1 MVTYWILFSLIC
13 LFEHTFSGLLQW
25 LPVWPYAK
33 ILAIFW
39 LVIPRFD
46 GAIIAYDSLVSP
58 CLSLQLLQV
67 VLDLLNKN
75 QNLSLEGES
84 FLVVAQRYVD
94 EHGTEA
100 LEKLISLKPKN
111 IEPTFS
117 EADIKE
123 VESLNQSSAP
133 AENKGVHAGEEL
145 DSASTGHKVVL
156 AAWLTLER
164 NPIEIS
170 DQQVSQFRQLAI
182 HELLP
187 RMNPG
192 ILVELGPCPL
202 ITSYCNET
210 YTPAEGFLLKCVSDY
225 YSVLPFIGHSI
236 KAIDVLHAI
245 NRKYS
250 GKDVNDDPA
259 LDQAYRLVEVNGFF
273 FVALTLSYFIIPPK
287 CAASKIMSDVYTKI
301 DYVRLID
308 ELVVGDV
315 DVKRCFSVIGHMVE
329 LDQMGIK
336 MPNIPG
342 FLGFSELIVCFVNS
356 VAKGKSPKEH
366 LKIKFEEQYSGQPCN
381 DTLDLT
387 AEIAEETA
395 ALKSG
400 NASQGGRA
408 GKQMVIHG
416 LEVDQSKSLAAN
428 LGEHLYVDP
437 SGHRGGKSGDRG
449 REDAQKR
456 KRTETDYVTKQDVKE
471 VKRIMD
477 SNHTLMMEKISI
489 VNKKLDQMNNTL
501 GQADLSKPEDRA
513 RIKEQSMKIASEV
526 KSLVV
531 KKDFKGV
538 ADMSDVKKDAINLL
552 KKAHLRPAEANL
564 VIAKIKEVV
573 RSTSSEHILTYLT
586 VDKLRVI
593 GYRERL
599 IETLRQCDEEKLES
613 SPIDDSERV
622 GEN

>member
-1 MVTYWILFSLIC
+1 MGLFGLFFFVLKCFKLLAWPSFALGYPLCASIQAIETNCKYHMRKMVTYWVLFSLIC

-133 AENKGVHAGEEL
+133 AENKLTVQGVHAGEEV

-225 YSVLPFIGHSI
+225 YFVLPFIGHSI

-273 FVALTLSYFIIPPK
+273 FVALTL
-287 CAASKIMSDVYTKI
+287 
-301 DYVRLID
+301 
-308 ELVVGDV
+308 
-315 DVKRCFSVIGHMVE
+315 
-329 LDQMGIK
+329 
-336 MPNIPG
+336 
-342 FLGFSELIVCFVNS
+342 
-356 VAKGKSPKEH
+356 
-366 LKIKFEEQYSGQPCN
+366 
-381 DTLDLT
+381 
-387 AEIAEETA
+387 
-395 ALKSG
+395 
-400 NASQGGRA
+400 
-408 GKQMVIHG
+408 
-416 LEVDQSKSLAAN
+416 
-428 LGEHLYVDP
+428 
-437 SGHRGGKSGDRG
+437 
-449 REDAQKR
+449 
-456 KRTETDYVTKQDVKE
+456 
-471 VKRIMD
+471 
-477 SNHTLMMEKISI
+477 
-489 VNKKLDQMNNTL
+489 
-501 GQADLSKPEDRA
+501 
-513 RIKEQSMKIASEV
+513 
-526 KSLVV
+526 
-531 KKDFKGV
+531 
-538 ADMSDVKKDAINLL
+538 
-552 KKAHLRPAEANL
+552 
-564 VIAKIKEVV
+564 
-573 RSTSSEHILTYLT
+573 
-586 VDKLRVI
+586 
-593 GYRERL
+593 
-599 IETLRQCDEEKLES
+599 
-613 SPIDDSERV
+613 
-622 GEN
+622 